1 MDPPLPKID
10 RIRSRITFL
19 SGIKPEIYD
28 CCPNSCCCYTG
39 SLRDLRECP
48 YCNQPRYRADG
59 KSRKKFSYIPLIPR
73 LVAFAGNQSMATK
86 MQYRDRDHKHMP
98 GTKTDVFDGRNYQS
112 LRRQGIELRGQR
124 LDRKYFADGRDVALG
139 LSTDGFAPF
148 KRRKNTA
155 WPLIIFNYNLPP
167 EIRFHL
173 ENILA
178 LGVIPG
184 PKKPVDIDS
193 FLWPLIQEL
202 YRLAAGVRAFDILS
216 SKLFALR
223 AFLILA
229 FGDIP
234 AISMIMRMK
243 GHNGISPC
251 RMCEIVGLRVPNSR
265 ATTHYVPL
273 DRSQHPHV
281 QADATQ
287 LYEASNL
294 PLRTHDKLLAQAA
307 QVQSAMTNVNAD
319 DLSKKFGI
327 KGIPDL
333 SYVPTLSF
341 PSSFP
346 YDFMHLIWEN
356 LVKNLVLLWTGE
368 FKGLDDGTESYTLP
382 KAIWEAIRTAT
393 ATAGS
398 TIPSAYGSR
407 VPNIQTHRS
416 QLSAEMWSFW
426 TLYLGPVL
434 LRRRFQHQ
442 KYYAH
447 FIRLVRLLNI
457 CLQFEITDDEIEE
470 VRLGFIRWVEDYE
483 E

>member
-1 MDPPLPKID
+1 M
-10 RIRSRITFL
+10 
-19 SGIKPEIYD
+19 
-28 CCPNSCCCYTG
+28 
-39 SLRDLRECP
+39 
-48 YCNQPRYRADG
+48 
-59 KSRKKFSYIPLIPR
+59 KS
-73 LVAFAGNQSMATK
+73 
-86 MQYRDRDHKHMP
+86 
-98 GTKTDVFDGRNYQS
+98 DVFDGSNYRS
-112 LRRQGIELRGQR
+112 LRKQQVKLQGKYLNHR
-124 LDRKYFADGRDVALG
+124 YFADGHDVALG

-167 EIRFHL
+167 EIRFHMD
-173 ENILA
+173 NILA

-193 FLWPLIQEL
+193 FLWPLLQEL
-202 YRLAAGVRAFDILS
+202 HRLATGVRAFDILTS
-216 SKLFALR
+216 TLFSLR
-223 AFLILA
+223 AYLILA

-234 AISMIMRMK
+234 AVSMIMHMK

-273 DRSQHPHV
+273 DRANHPSVPADTVHV
-281 QADATQ
+281 YDAANLPLRNHKTLLAQANEVQSALTVT
-287 LYEASNL
+287 EASNL
-294 PLRTHDKLLAQAA
+294 A
-307 QVQSAMTNVNAD
+307 
-319 DLSKKFGI
+319 KKYGI
-327 KGIPDL
+327 KGVPDL
-333 SYVPTLSF
+333 SYAPGLSF

-356 LVKNLVLLWTGE
+356 LVKNLILLWTGE
-368 FKGLDDGTESYTLP
+368 FKGVNEGVESYTLP
-382 KAIWEAIRTAT
+382 KAVWEAIGVTTAES
-393 ATAGS
+393 GS

-407 VPNIQTHRS
+407 VPNVATHRS
-416 QLSAEMWSFW
+416 QCSAEMWSFW

-442 KYYAH
+442 KYYVH

-457 CLQFEITDDEIEE
+457 CLQFEITDGEIDEIKE
-470 VRLGFIRWVEDYE
+470 GFICWVKDYE